1 LSACA
6 EQLLLQAGEVH
17 VDDALHRLGV
27 GELDVVEEAAPQER
41 VGQLLLVVGGDEH
54 HRPVSGLDQLARLV
68 DVELHAVEFAQQVV
82 RKLDVGL
89 VDLVDQQRHR
99 LVGGE
104 GLPQRAAHDVVVDVL
119 DALVAELAVAQPA
132 HCVVLVQALLRLG
145 GALDVPLQQ
154 RHADRVGHFLGQHR
168 LAGARFTL
176 HEQRPLQ
183 RDGGVDR
190 EHQVLRG
197 DVGVGAVEFHEALVE
212 GPGQYKGHPIIAR
225 RGCVPVHHVLNN
237 CCSMKNTLL
246 LCIALAAASLSMAQE
261 VKGDAGAGG
270 KKIAMCIGCH
280 GLPGYQ
286 SSFPQVYKVPK
297 IAGQNAKYIVAA
309 LNGYKTGD
317 RKHPSMRGIAGSLS
331 DQDIADVAAYYE
343 HLGKDD
349 SVATVPAAAE
359 APPAAL
365 KDKLAACEACHGK
378 NFNNTT
384 DPANP
389 RLAGQYADYLLVSL
403 KAYMTDNNPR
413 VGRASA
419 TMRGMIAPEVDGKKK
434 PLFSGAELKEV
445 AEYLS
450 GLPGELKTV
459 PQSRFHSPQH

>member
-1 LSACA
+1 
-6 EQLLLQAGEVH
+6 
-17 VDDALHRLGV
+17 
-27 GELDVVEEAAPQER
+27 
-41 VGQLLLVVGGDEH
+41 
-54 HRPVSGLDQLARLV
+54 
-68 DVELHAVEFAQQVV
+68 
-82 RKLDVGL
+82 
-89 VDLVDQQRHR
+89 
-99 LVGGE
+99 
-104 GLPQRAAHDVVVDVL
+104 
-119 DALVAELAVAQPA
+119 
-132 HCVVLVQALLRLG
+132 
-145 GALDVPLQQ
+145 
-154 RHADRVGHFLGQHR
+154 
-168 LAGARFTL
+168 
-176 HEQRPLQ
+176 
-183 RDGGVDR
+183 
-190 EHQVLRG
+190 
-197 DVGVGAVEFHEALVE
+197 
-212 GPGQYKGHPIIAR
+212 
-225 RGCVPVHHVLNN
+225 
-237 CCSMKNTLL
+237 MKNTLL

-403 KAYMTDNNPR
+403 KAYMTDKI
-413 VGRASA
+413 GRAH
-419 TMRGMIAPEVDGKKK
+419 V
-434 PLFSGAELKEV
+434 
-445 AEYLS
+445 
-450 GLPGELKTV
+450 
-459 PQSRFHSPQH
+459 

>member
-1 LSACA
+1 
-6 EQLLLQAGEVH
+6 
-17 VDDALHRLGV
+17 
-27 GELDVVEEAAPQER
+27 
-41 VGQLLLVVGGDEH
+41 
-54 HRPVSGLDQLARLV
+54 
-68 DVELHAVEFAQQVV
+68 
-82 RKLDVGL
+82 
-89 VDLVDQQRHR
+89 
-99 LVGGE
+99 
-104 GLPQRAAHDVVVDVL
+104 
-119 DALVAELAVAQPA
+119 
-132 HCVVLVQALLRLG
+132 
-145 GALDVPLQQ
+145 
-154 RHADRVGHFLGQHR
+154 
-168 LAGARFTL
+168 
-176 HEQRPLQ
+176 
-183 RDGGVDR
+183 
-190 EHQVLRG
+190 
-197 DVGVGAVEFHEALVE
+197 
-212 GPGQYKGHPIIAR
+212 
-225 RGCVPVHHVLNN
+225 
-237 CCSMKNTLL
+237 MKNTLL
-246 LCIALAAASLSMAQE
+246 LCIALAAAPLPSMAQE
-261 VKGDAGAGG
+261 VKGDAGAGA

-343 HLGKDD
+343 HLGRDD
-349 SVATVPAAAE
+349 AASKVPDAAE

-389 RLAGQYADYLLVSL
+389 RLAGQYADYLQVAL
-403 KAYMTDNNPR
+403 KSYMTDNNPR

-434 PLFSGAELKEV
+434 PLFSSAELKEV

-450 GLPGELKTV
+450 GLPGELRTV
-459 PQSRFHSPQH
+459 PQSRFHSAPH